1 MIMGHR
7 INSGLSSLQ
16 RVLHVK
22 WGEKMYRGIEV
33 GSIDAESDGLGL
45 NLGSTSVTPG
55 KLQ

>member
-22 WGEKMYRGIEV
+22 WGEKMI
-33 GSIDAESDGLGL
+33 SF
-45 NLGSTSVTPG
+45 SVNFMNMV
-55 KLQ
+55 